1 MGPPVEGP
9 QCSGWETADKSAAN
23 DYTVKIILTIKG
35 NNMLNLQRLA
45 IFVAVVDAGSFT
57 AAAVALGQTKAV
69 VSFNVKQLESELG
82 VSLLVRST
90 RRLALTD
97 AGERFY
103 QRCLRLLQDADNV
116 LDDVRR
122 DHHGLSGVLRI
133 TTTPE
138 YGAQVV
144 VPALAAFSRLHPRLR
159 IQHVS
164 SSYHA
169 DLISERFD
177 VAIRL
182 GQLADSSHR
191 AALLDSFAI
200 LPVASP
206 DYLARHPID
215 SLTQLA
221 QAKWIAHSRLSSPLS
236 WQVVTPERQVVL
248 FKVEDAAT
256 LMGDSASA
264 LLAFSLHGAG
274 VALLPAWLVQPA
286 IAEGKLC
293 PLLADHQFPAQS
305 IYALYPNTRHVPE
318 KVRAFID
325 FLREQV
331 TRGE

>member
-1 MGPPVEGP
+1 M
-9 QCSGWETADKSAAN
+9 S
-23 DYTVKIILTIKG
+23 DYTVKIILTIRG

-103 QRCLRLLQDADNV
+103 QRCLRLLQDAENL

-144 VPALAAFSRLHPRLR
+144 VPALAAFSQLHPRLR

-182 GQLADSSHR
+182 GQLADSSLR

-200 LPVASP
+200 VPVASP
-206 DYLARHPID
+206 AYLARHPIA
-215 SLTQLA
+215 SLAQLA
-221 QAKWIAHSRLSSPLS
+221 QAQWLAHSRLSSPLS
-236 WQVVTPERQVVL
+236 WQVITPERQAVL

-256 LMGDSASA
+256 LMGDSAAA
-264 LLAFSLHGAG
+264 LLAFALHGAG
-274 VALLPAWLVQPA
+274 VALLPEWLVRPA
-286 IAEGKLC
+286 LAEGKLC
-293 PLLADHQFPAQS
+293 PLLTDHQFPAQS

-325 FLREQV
+325 FLRARVATDE
-331 TRGE
+331 

>member
-1 MGPPVEGP
+1 
-9 QCSGWETADKSAAN
+9 
-23 DYTVKIILTIKG
+23 
-35 NNMLNLQRLA
+35 MLNLQRLA

-57 AAAVALGQTKAV
+57 AAAVALGHTKAA

-103 QRCLRLLQDADNV
+103 QRCLRLLQDAENV

-182 GQLADSSHR
+182 GQLADSSHH
-191 AALLDSFAI
+191 AARLDSFAI

-206 DYLARHPID
+206 EYLTRHPVG
-215 SLTQLA
+215 SLAQLA
-221 QAKWIAHSRLSSPLS
+221 QAQWIAHSRLSSPLS
-236 WQVVTPERQVVL
+236 WQVITPERQAVL
-248 FKVEDAAT
+248 FKVEDTAT

-264 LLAFSLHGAG
+264 LLAFALHGAG
-274 VALLPAWLVQPA
+274 VALLPEWLVRPA

-325 FLREQV
+325 FLRARIA
-331 TRGE
+331 TGE

>member
-1 MGPPVEGP
+1 
-9 QCSGWETADKSAAN
+9 
-23 DYTVKIILTIKG
+23 
-35 NNMLNLQRLA
+35 MLNLQRLA

-57 AAAVALGQTKAV
+57 AAAVALGQTKAA

-103 QRCLRLLQDADNV
+103 QRCLRLLQDAENV

-182 GQLADSSHR
+182 GQLADSSHH
-191 AALLDSFAI
+191 AARLDSFAI

-206 DYLARHPID
+206 EYLTRHPVG
-215 SLTQLA
+215 SLAQLA
-221 QAKWIAHSRLSSPLS
+221 QAQWIAHSRLSSPLS
-236 WQVVTPERQVVL
+236 WQVITPERQAVL
-248 FKVEDAAT
+248 FKVEDTAT

-264 LLAFSLHGAG
+264 LLAFALHGAG
-274 VALLPAWLVQPA
+274 VALLPEWLVRPA

-293 PLLADHQFPAQS
+293 PLLADHQFPAQR
-305 IYALYPNTRHVPE
+305 IDALYPSTRHVPE

-325 FLREQV
+325 FLRVQIA
-331 TRGE
+331 TGE

>member
-1 MGPPVEGP
+1 
-9 QCSGWETADKSAAN
+9 
-23 DYTVKIILTIKG
+23 
-35 NNMLNLQRLA
+35 MLNLQRLA

-57 AAAVALGQTKAV
+57 AAAVALGQTKAA

-103 QRCLRLLQDADNV
+103 QRCLRLLQDAENV

-182 GQLADSSHR
+182 GQLADSSHH
-191 AALLDSFAI
+191 AARLDSFAI

-206 DYLARHPID
+206 EYLTRHPVG
-215 SLTQLA
+215 SLAQLA
-221 QAKWIAHSRLSSPLS
+221 QAQWIAHSRLSSPLS
-236 WQVVTPERQVVL
+236 WQVITPERQAVL
-248 FKVEDAAT
+248 FKVEDTAT

-264 LLAFSLHGAG
+264 LLAFALHGAG
-274 VALLPAWLVQPA
+274 VALLPEWLVRPA

-325 FLREQV
+325 FLRAQIA
-331 TRGE
+331 TGE

>member
-1 MGPPVEGP
+1 
-9 QCSGWETADKSAAN
+9 
-23 DYTVKIILTIKG
+23 
-35 NNMLNLQRLA
+35 
-45 IFVAVVDAGSFT
+45 
-57 AAAVALGQTKAV
+57 
-69 VSFNVKQLESELG
+69 
-82 VSLLVRST
+82 
-90 RRLALTD
+90 
-97 AGERFY
+97 
-103 QRCLRLLQDADNV
+103 LLQDAENL

-144 VPALAAFSRLHPRLR
+144 VPALAAFSQLHPRLR

-182 GQLADSSHR
+182 GQLADSSLR

-200 LPVASP
+200 VPVASP
-206 DYLARHPID
+206 AYLARHPIA
-215 SLTQLA
+215 SLAQLA
-221 QAKWIAHSRLSSPLS
+221 QAQWIAHSRLSSPLS
-236 WQVVTPERQVVL
+236 WQVITPERQAVL

-256 LMGDSASA
+256 LMGDSAAA
-264 LLAFSLHGAG
+264 LLAFALHGAG
-274 VALLPAWLVQPA
+274 VALLPEWLVRPA
-286 IAEGKLC
+286 LAEGKLC
-293 PLLADHQFPAQS
+293 PLLTDHQFPAQS

-325 FLREQV
+325 FLRARVATDE
-331 TRGE
+331 